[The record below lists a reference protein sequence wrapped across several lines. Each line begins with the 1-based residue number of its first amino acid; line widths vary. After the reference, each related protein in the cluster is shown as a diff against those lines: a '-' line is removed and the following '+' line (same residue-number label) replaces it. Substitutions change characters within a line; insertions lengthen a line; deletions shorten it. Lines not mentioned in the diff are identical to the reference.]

1 MNDGVVTAPATRRN
15 WPTIIYI
22 SLLHVGA
29 LLAPFTFTWSGL
41 VVFAALYLIVG
52 FGITLGYHRLLTH
65 RSFRTPRVL
74 EYFFSVLG
82 SLANQGGPLQWG
94 SAHRA
99 HHAPPDRPG
108 DPHTPNDGAW
118 WSHMLWWA
126 WIDPVHD
133 DLSNRRALVKDLVK
147 DRFYR
152 FLDAFQLLPP
162 LAMASALFALGEC

>member
-82 SLANQGGPLQWG
+82 SLPNQGAPLHCV
-94 SAHRA
+94 S
-99 HHAPPDRPG
+99 PPPPPH
-108 DPHTPNDGAW
+108 PHT
-118 WSHMLWWA
+118 H
-126 WIDPVHD
+126 
-133 DLSNRRALVKDLVK
+133 
-147 DRFYR
+147 
-152 FLDAFQLLPP
+152 PP
-162 LAMASALFALGEC
+162 P